1 MKRIPLLLSPCTG
14 LLAAAS
20 LLLMACSTTPET
32 PVHNRLSQQEQE
44 EGWELLFDGERTSG
58 WHNYGKEGV
67 GPAWRA
73 EEGTLH
79 LYVAQRA
86 GNKTPGGGDLV
97 TDRVVEGDFELKI
110 DWRVSPLANSGI
122 FFFVTEDTTA
132 YPEIYHSGMELQ
144 IFDDA
149 IYAGVEEENAHRAG
163 DLFGLESAG
172 GNTVRPVGEWNQVH
186 VVHQQGFFKVYMN
199 GVMIHNIDL
208 NSPDWQAA
216 VAGSGLKA
224 APISRGQYSGR
235 LGLQDW
241 GSEVWYRNI
250 KLRTL

>member
-1 MKRIPLLLSPCTG
+1 MRYPLLHLPLAVLAAG
-14 LLAAAS
+14 LLLVS
-20 LLLMACSTTPET
+20 CSATPDRT
-32 PVHNRLSQQEQE
+32 LRHNTLSEQEQQ
-44 EGWELLFDGERTSG
+44 EGWELLFDGQSLQG

-73 EEGTLH
+73 DSGALH

-86 GNKTPGGGDLV
+86 GNKVPGGGDLV
-97 TDRVVEGDFELKI
+97 TDRVLEGDFELKI
-110 DWRVSPLANSGI
+110 DWRVGPLSNSGI
-122 FFFVTEDTTA
+122 FFFVEEDTA
-132 YPEIYHSGMELQ
+132 QYPEIYHSGMELQ

-149 IYAGVEEENAHRAG
+149 IYKGVEEENAHRAG

-186 VVHQQGFFKVYMN
+186 VLHKGGFFRVYMN
-199 GVMIHNIDL
+199 GVMIHNLDL

-216 VAGSGLKA
+216 IAGSGLKQ
-224 APISRGQYSGR
+224 APISRGHYRGR

-250 KLRTL
+250 KLREL

>member
-1 MKRIPLLLSPCTG
+1 MKKNICLPVAALVLGIALAALLS
-14 LLAAAS
+14 
-20 LLLMACSTTPET
+20 ACSSAPET
-32 PVHNRLSQQEQE
+32 PGHNKLSQQEQE
-44 EGWELLFDGERTSG
+44 EGWALLFDGESLQG

-79 LYVAQRA
+79 LYVPQRA
-86 GNKTPGGGDLV
+86 GNKTPGGGDLLSDAEV
-97 TDRVVEGDFELKI
+97 PGDFELKI

-122 FFFVTEDTTA
+122 FFFVVEDTAA
-132 YPEIYHSGMELQ
+132 YPQIYHSGMELQ

-149 IYAGVEEENAHRAG
+149 IYEGVEEENAHRAG

-172 GNTVRPVGEWNQVH
+172 GNTVRPVGEWNEVH

-208 NSPDWQAA
+208 NSPDWKAA
-216 VAGSGLKA
+216 VAGSGLKE

-250 KLRTL
+250 KLRRL